1 VSPGERIDVT
11 PSSTPL
17 APLRSAAPAL
27 VLSALVLAPF
37 LGKAFTM
44 DDTVF
49 LFEAEHALGDPL
61 HPTAFEMAWTD
72 VPQRISTIVPTGP
85 VMAWLLVPAVLAGG
99 AEWVA
104 HLMQLAMLWVA
115 ILATVSLALRL
126 GLAPRVAAASGLLLA
141 ATPAVLGM
149 AGTAMPDVPAMA
161 IGVAGLERLVA
172 WRDERRAHQ
181 GAAAAVLLALAPLTR
196 THLVLLLPLGALWMV
211 GDVLSFAAWRR
222 GPWTRWIPLA
232 LAALLAVGLGLL
244 TRDPAG
250 GGGTL
255 AAAAAGLSHSRFIG
269 PNLAAFGAHWVLAM
283 AFALPWAV
291 VRWRSILGRWWL
303 LLAATAGAAAVLRLG
318 HVRDASYALA
328 PVAGLGLA
336 VLADVLADA
345 VRRRDGVQAVLGLWL
360 LLAAPTAIYV
370 HLPSKYLL
378 ASAPAAAILLSRA
391 IAERPR
397 VGRPVLAVTLALGV
411 ALGVAILR
419 ADAAFA
425 GLGRQAARTLIA
437 PSVAAGHRV
446 WYAGHWG
453 FQWYAEK
460 AGARFFPVT
469 PPYPEVG
476 DLVVS
481 SANSE
486 PHIIPE
492 EMHALVRLG
501 RLEDRSPGGRVM
513 DKRSGT
519 GFFSNSWGYLPWSWS
534 EDAIDTYD
542 LWRVVPQP

>member
-1 VSPGERIDVT
+1 VT
-11 PSSTPL
+11 PSKMTL
-17 APLRSAAPAL
+17 TALRPAAPAL
-27 VLSALVLAPF
+27 LLSALVLAPF

-49 LFEAEHALGDPL
+49 LFEAEHALRDPL
-61 HPTAFEMAWTD
+61 HPTAFEMAWTE

-85 VMAWLLVPAVLAGG
+85 VMAWLLVPTALAGG

-104 HLMQLAMLWVA
+104 HLTQLALLWVA

-126 GLAPRVAAASGLLLA
+126 GLAPRWATAAGLLLA

-161 IGVAGLERLVA
+161 VGVAGIERLVA
-172 WRDERRAHQ
+172 WRDERRVHQ
-181 GAAAAVLLALAPLTR
+181 AAAAAVLLALAPLTR
-196 THLVLLLPLGALWMV
+196 THLVLLFPLGALWMV
-211 GDVLSFAAWRR
+211 GDVLSPAAWRR

-232 LAALLAVGLGLL
+232 LAPVLAIGLGLL

-255 AAAAAGLSHSRFIG
+255 AAAASGLSHRRFI
-269 PNLAAFGAHWVLAM
+269 PPHLASFGVHWVLAM

-291 VRWRSILGRWWL
+291 VRWRSVLGRWWV
-303 LLAATAGAAAVLRLG
+303 LLAATAGAASVLRLG

-328 PVAGLGLA
+328 PVAGLGVA
-336 VLADVLADA
+336 VLVDVLVDA
-345 VRRRDGVQAVLGLWL
+345 VRRRDGAQAVLGLWL
-360 LLAAPTAIYV
+360 LLAVPTAVYV
-370 HLPSKYLL
+370 HLPAKYLL
-378 ASAPAAAILLSRA
+378 PSAPAAAILLARA
-391 IAERPR
+391 MAERPR
-397 VGRPVLAVTLALGV
+397 IGRPVLALTLALGV

-486 PHIIPE
+486 PHIVPE
-492 EMHALVRLG
+492 EMEALVRLG

-513 DKRSGT
+513 DRRSGA
-519 GFFSNSWGYLPWSWS
+519 GFFSSSWGYLPWSWS
-534 EDAIDTYD
+534 DGIIDAYD
-542 LWRVVPQP
+542 VWRVVPQP